1 MHARARHV
9 TAHVHVLVMLVLQ
22 RQVPYTHD
30 VRRNLYLEGK
40 WYERVSCDYRK
51 DSNGKDVPVPR
62 PRDSAALKF
71 LDLLCGL
78 VGHSVTRTTPTT
90 EDLGRREQLQVEA
103 SSARVGL
110 QREVLKVVYEC
121 AARQSKLSL
130 TADESTQRPAASAAS
145 GGGPSSSKGSGK
157 GSGTQAPAFA
167 SSALES
173 TVLSATDLDAVGV
186 HVRDILLS
194 QVETGG
200 LAEDVAR
207 AVESATRFIKDG
219 EAADLLKRIRE
230 EVANTVGKLSEQ
242 SKGLKDAVDRA
253 VNSTVKPAMESLVE
267 GFKAL
272 PSKKEGEAT
281 VVTADDLAI
290 RKRDWTTAE
299 QKVKTCR
306 DESIAAPWNGA
317 EPKSTELTTLV
328 KQAAS
333 AREAYERA
341 KRTFDSQTKWIVVDG
356 DFVERMRD
364 MLHSQKA
371 DTFSSSSLRLKNALT
386 KLSSQ
391 TVSVGSL
398 VATVLE
404 SLGTDLDVPT
414 PALASKTA
422 STMGAGAILL
432 DERAVTAMVTVEE
445 EVRKYCRAATRSTEE
460 EALRV
465 HLIDKHTAKFAT
477 AVAAVYLHNSASDEA
492 DTGRR
497 STTLHGCLHRTAQ
510 RARVALRVLAR
521 ECARA

>member
-1 MHARARHV
+1 
-9 TAHVHVLVMLVLQ
+9 MLVLE

-51 DSNGKDVPVPR
+51 DSNGKDVPVR
-62 PRDSAALKF
+62 KPRDSATLKF
-71 LDLLCGL
+71 HDLLCGL

-145 GGGPSSSKGSGK
+145 GGGPSSSKGSG
-157 GSGTQAPAFA
+157 TQAPAFA

-194 QVETGG
+194 QAETGG
-200 LAEDVAR
+200 WAEN
-207 AVESATRFIKDG
+207 AVSAVQSATRFIKEGD
-219 EAADLLKRIRE
+219 AADLLKNIQE
-230 EVANTVGKLSEQ
+230 EVAKGMGKLSAQ
-242 SKGLKDAVDRA
+242 SNELKDAVNRV
-253 VNSTVKPAMESLVE
+253 VNSTVKPAMENLVA

-272 PSKKEGEAT
+272 LSKGEAT
-281 VVTADDLAI
+281 FVTADDLAN

-306 DESIAAPWNGA
+306 DESIAAVWADAKPM
-317 EPKSTELTTLV
+317 STELSNLV
-328 KQAAS
+328 KEEAK
-333 AREAYERA
+333 ARAAYERA

-414 PALASKTA
+414 PTLASKTA

-445 EVRKYCRAATRSTEE
+445 EVRKYCRAAIRSTEE
-460 EALRV
+460 ETLRV

-477 AVAAVYLHNSASDEA
+477 AVATVYLHNSASDEVSSAQGSEA
-492 DTGRR
+492 DAGRR
-497 STTLHGCLHRTAQ
+497 SATLHGRLHRTAQ